1 MSLLSPEAWDNI
13 STLNLKFKRIMP
25 RSTRLKELVRV
36 VRQLIEHI
44 LNAAVPTDQR
54 SELFKVLLKSKW
66 PGILEADDVQDDITK
81 NTAVIALSKSY
92 KVQWKHVCTFVVSL
106 VSHLVWQLTPYN

>member
-1 MSLLSPEAWDNI
+1 
-13 STLNLKFKRIMP
+13 MP

-92 KVQWKHVCTFVVSL
+92 KAIQGASREDKAHKKVLLSTIALEFSNAALKRCFGCSDYSL
-106 VSHLVWQLTPYN
+106 WQAR